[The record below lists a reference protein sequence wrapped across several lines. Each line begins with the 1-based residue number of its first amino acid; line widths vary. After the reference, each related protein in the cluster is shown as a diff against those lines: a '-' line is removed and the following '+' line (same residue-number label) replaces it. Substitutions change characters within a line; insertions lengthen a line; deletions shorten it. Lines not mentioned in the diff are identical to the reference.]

1 MHVWNAASQY
11 IQSEITILVRYS
23 HLFFLLFDL
32 TVIDIGCVR
41 ICVHNIEISG
51 SMYYRFPD
59 TGIVS
64 QAQWLEALEGEGV
77 CVCVCAN
84 AHWCIMSTYR
94 LFLT

>member
-1 MHVWNAASQY
+1 M
-11 IQSEITILVRYS
+11 
-23 HLFFLLFDL
+23 
-32 TVIDIGCVR
+32 IDIGCVR

-77 CVCVCAN
+77 CVCVCVP
-84 AHWCIMSTYR
+84 M
-94 LFLT
+94 LTGVSLSLIHI